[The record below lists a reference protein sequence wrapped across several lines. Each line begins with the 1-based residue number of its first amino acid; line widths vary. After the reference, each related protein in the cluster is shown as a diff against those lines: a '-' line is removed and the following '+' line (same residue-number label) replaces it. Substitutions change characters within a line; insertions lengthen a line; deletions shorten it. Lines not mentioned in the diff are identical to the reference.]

1 MAPLFD
7 QGVITMPR
15 HPLYEDL
22 LALIVASSLV
32 SLGVF
37 LFKEVG
43 LLTGGT
49 AGLTLL
55 LTHLTDFS
63 FGQWFFVLNLPF
75 YYLAWQQMGRRF
87 TLNTFL
93 SVSVV
98 SICVDNLHWL
108 IQLQQID
115 AIYAALAG
123 GMLIGVGMLVM
134 FRHHSSLG
142 GFGILALY
150 LQKSRGVR
158 AGLVQMVLDCLIVVA
173 SFFIVP
179 WWVIALSVLA
189 AIMCNLVLTL
199 NHKPGRYQIA

>member
-1 MAPLFD
+1 M
-7 QGVITMPR
+7 TR
-15 HPLYEDL
+15 HSLWEDL
-22 LALIVASSLV
+22 LALLVASSLV

-55 LTHLTDFS
+55 LTHLTPFS

-87 TLNTFL
+87 TVNTFL

-98 SICVDNLHWL
+98 SFCVDYLHL
-108 IQLQQID
+108 VLDISRIQPL
-115 AIYAALAG
+115 YAALAG

-150 LQKSRGVR
+150 LQKRRGIR
-158 AGLVQMVLDCLIVVA
+158 AGITQMVLDCSIVVA
-173 SFFIVP
+173 SFFIVAWP
-179 WWVIALSVLA
+179 ILLLSVA
-189 AIMCNLVLTL
+189 GAVMCNLVLTL
-199 NHKPGRYQIA
+199 NHKPGRYQLATAEKKER